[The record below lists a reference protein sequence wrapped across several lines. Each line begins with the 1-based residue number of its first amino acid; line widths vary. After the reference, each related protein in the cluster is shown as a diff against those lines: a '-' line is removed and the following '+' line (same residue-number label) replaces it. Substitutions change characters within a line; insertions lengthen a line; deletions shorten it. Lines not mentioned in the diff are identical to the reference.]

1 MKAPRRLPDAHA
13 TPVRPVK
20 LAHVVLRVSEL
31 ERSRAWYLKV
41 LEARPAFEN
50 EMVCFLTYD
59 EEHHRIGLIARPELG
74 HAGDAHTGLEHIAF
88 TYASL
93 GELLAT
99 YRRLRAHDIQPYW
112 TINHGPTISLY
123 YKDPDGHRLE
133 LQHDVFERAEELE
146 AFFAGGAYA
155 QNFMGI
161 VFDPEEMI
169 ARFEAGE
176 PLSGITARRLLR
188 GGETPWTMFVP

>member
-1 MKAPRRLPDAHA
+1 MNAPRRLPDAQA

-74 HAGDAHTGLEHIAF
+74 AAGDAHTGLEHIAF

-99 YRRLRAHDIQPYW
+99 YRRLHAHDIRPYW
-112 TINHGPTISLY
+112 SINHGPTISLY

-133 LQHDVFERAEELE
+133 LQYDVFERAEELE

-176 PLSGITARRLLR
+176 PLSGITARRPLR
-188 GGETPWTMFVP
+188 EGETPWTMFVP

>member
-1 MKAPRRLPDAHA
+1 MNAPRRLPDAGA
-13 TPVRPVK
+13 MPVRPMK

-41 LEARPAFEN
+41 LEARTAFEN

-59 EEHHRIGLIARPELG
+59 EEHHRIGLIARPGLG

-93 GELLAT
+93 GDLLAT
-99 YRRLRAHDIQPYW
+99 YRRLQAHDIQPYW

-133 LQHDVFERAEELE
+133 LQYDVFERAEELE

-155 QNFMGI
+155 QNFMGV

-176 PLSGITARRLLR
+176 PLSGITARRPLR
-188 GGETPWTMFVP
+188 EGETPWTMFVP

>member
-1 MKAPRRLPDAHA
+1 MNARRRLPDVQA
-13 TPVRPVK
+13 TPIRPVK
-20 LAHVVLRVSEL
+20 LAHVVLRVSSL

-41 LEARPAFEN
+41 LEAKPAFEN
-50 EMVCFLTYD
+50 EGLCFLSYD
-59 EEHHRIGLIARPELG
+59 DEHHRIGLIARPELG
-74 HAGDAHTGLEHIAF
+74 AAGDAHTGLEHVAF

-99 YRRLRAHDIQPYW
+99 YRRLREHGIRPYW

-133 LQHDVFERAEELE
+133 LQHDVFERPEELD
-146 AFFAGGAYA
+146 AFFAGGAYRE
-155 QNFMGI
+155 NFMGI
-161 VFDPEEMI
+161 VFDPEEMV

-176 PLSGITARRLLR
+176 PMAALTARRELR
-188 GGETPWTMFVP
+188 DGETPWTMFVP

>member
-1 MKAPRRLPDAHA
+1 MNIPRRLPDAQS
-13 TPVRPVK
+13 TPIRPVK
-20 LAHVVLRVSEL
+20 LAHVVLRVSAL

-59 EEHHRIGLIARPELG
+59 DEHHRIGLIARPELG

-88 TYASL
+88 SYASL

-99 YRRLRAHDIQPYW
+99 YRRLREHGIQPYW

-133 LQHDVFERAEELE
+133 LQYDVFERPEELD
-146 AFFAGGAYA
+146 AFFAGGAYRE
-155 QNFMGI
+155 NFMGI
-161 VFDPEEMI
+161 VFDPEEMV

-176 PLSGITARRLLR
+176 ALSEITARRSLR
-188 GGETPWTMFVP
+188 QGETPWTMFVP

>member
-1 MKAPRRLPDAHA
+1 MSAGPI
-13 TPVRPVK
+13 RPAK

-31 ERSRAWYLKV
+31 RRSRDWYLTV

-50 EMVCFLTYD
+50 EMVCFLSYD
-59 EEHHRIGLIARPELG
+59 DEHHRVGLIARPELG

-99 YRRLRAHDIQPYW
+99 YRRLLEHGIQPYW

-133 LQHDVFERAEELE
+133 LQYDVFERAEDLD
-146 AFFAGGAYA
+146 AFFASGAYEE
-155 QNFMGI
+155 NFMGI
-161 VFDPEEMI
+161 RFDPDEMH

-176 PLSGITARRLLR
+176 PLSKLTARRPLR
-188 GGETPWTMFVP
+188 EGETPWSMFVP

>member
-1 MKAPRRLPDAHA
+1 MNTPRRLPDAQA
-13 TPVRPVK
+13 APIRPVK
-20 LAHVVLRVSEL
+20 LAHVVLRVSKL

-99 YRRLRAHDIQPYW
+99 YRRLRAQDIQPYW

-133 LQHDVFERAEELE
+133 LQYDVFERAEELE

-161 VFDPEEMI
+161 VLDPEEWI

-176 PLSGITARRLLR
+176 PLPGITARRPLR
-188 GGETPWTMFVP
+188 EGETPWTMFVP